1 MFVVLCL
8 ERGANDLHVVQM
20 MPLPL
25 PAIIC
30 ASENP
35 EWLSFWYWF
44 TQVVVDKRPL
54 NDCVHIAGLFQYTS
68 KIADKQETENGIL
81 HQRSLLL
88 GILFLFLCLAVVTSS
103 GIAWD
108 KNSATTRLPLEK
120 I

>member
-1 MFVVLCL
+1 MT
-8 ERGANDLHVVQM
+8 
-20 MPLPL
+20 
-25 PAIIC
+25 
-30 ASENP
+30 
-35 EWLSFWYWF
+35 W
-44 TQVVVDKRPL
+44 
-54 NDCVHIAGLFQYTS
+54 VHIAGLFQYTS
-68 KIADKQETENGIL
+68 KIADRPKQETENGIL